1 MSTNLYELIDE
12 LCPDGVEYRALW
24 EVCEA
29 KRGFGLSKSII
40 GSGNTPV
47 ILYGQLYTTYG
58 DYIRKIES
66 FVDKSH
72 VKPKSL
78 IKRNSIVLPISSTTK
93 EAVIGKPSV
102 VKVEGCYLGS
112 DAVQIIPTHAINSD
126 FLMYVMHGYK
136 FVHKKMKC
144 VEGTTIRHLKVQK
157 LMDIEVPVPP
167 LPVQAEIV
175 RILDKFTE
183 LIATL
188 QKELELRAKQYS
200 YYRDLLLSPE
210 HLFEVAGEENVRTVE
225 LGEIITH
232 LRTGLNPRKNFK
244 LNTDDA
250 QGYYVT
256 VRELAGKE
264 VRFSDKTDR
273 VNNDA
278 LAKIDARSNL
288 QAGDVLFSATGTIG
302 NTALVREKPSNWNI
316 KEGVY
321 AITPDQEQVIP
332 DYLLFWLHCTDA
344 TDQFKKASEGGTVQ
358 SVSMKKFKLVKIP
371 LPPLPVQ
378 REIAQ
383 TLDKFDT
390 LVNSLTQGIPAEIEG
405 RKKQYAYY
413 RDKLL
418 DFKRLEK

>member
-12 LCPDGVEYRALW
+12 LCPCGVEYRALG

-29 KRGFGLSKSII
+29 KRGSGLSKSII

-78 IKRNSIVLPISSTTK
+78 IKPNSIVLPISSTTK
-93 EAVIGKPSV
+93 EAIIGKPSV

-112 DAVQIIPTHAINSD
+112 DAAQIIPTQDLNAD

-157 LMDIEVPVPP
+157 ILDIEVPVPP
-167 LPVQAEIV
+167 MPVQAEIV

-188 QKELELRAKQYS
+188 QKELELRHKQYA

-210 HLFEVAGEENVRTVE
+210 HLYEVAGEDNVREAT
-225 LGEIITH
+225 LGEIGEMKMCKRVLKKQTSKEGDVPFYKIGTF
-232 LRTGLNPRKNFK
+232 GGKP
-244 LNTDDA
+244 DA
-250 QGYYVT
+250 FIS
-256 VRELAGKE
+256 RELFDEYKAKYSYPSKGDLLLSCYGTLGKVVE
-264 VRFSDKTDR
+264 FDGKPAYFQD
-273 VNNDA
+273 
-278 LAKIDARSNL
+278 SNIVWL
-288 QAGDVLFSATGTIG
+288 KHDETIVLNKYLRYVYDSIEWKVETGGTIARLYG
-302 NTALVREKPSNWNI
+302 RNI
-316 KEGVY
+316 LS
-321 AITPDQEQVIP
+321 T
-332 DYLLFWLHCTDA
+332 
-344 TDQFKKASEGGTVQ
+344 
-358 SVSMKKFKLVKIP
+358 KIIV
-371 LPPLPVQ
+371 PPLPIQ
-378 REIAQ
+378 RDIAQ

-418 DFKRLEK
+418 DFERLEE